1 MAWQRRQ
8 RRRGTRRAFH
18 ISGICFCFAVLALPL
33 ISGCALSGATSASDA
48 HGSALTSTNS
58 AATATSS
65 ARSGVA
71 STAAPSS
78 ASAAP
83 AGTPTP
89 ASTYVPPAPPPD
101 ISAAAFIL
109 MDPDTGAVYASNN
122 ADQERAMASTT
133 KIMTA
138 MVALTFGKPDQ
149 RITVGAD
156 INALAGTGAS
166 LANLRQGDT
175 LTLRHLLYG
184 LLLPSGDDAAI
195 VIADGVAG
203 SQDNFIR
210 LMNFEAALL
219 GMRHTH
225 YANVHGLDAPGHY
238 TSARDLATLTRYAL
252 RNPTF
257 AQIVATAHYG
267 LPATG
272 DHGTYIWDNTN
283 LLLSSEYYPGITGVK
298 TGFTGNAGACLVF
311 SAARPYGRLL
321 GVVLGEP
328 DEQAR
333 FTDAAALLDWGFSLQ
348 LRSAV
353 RRPVGFP
360 AR

>member
-1 MAWQRRQ
+1 MAGQQ
-8 RRRGTRRAFH
+8 RRRPQRTHRL
-18 ISGICFCFAVLALPL
+18 SSLLSCLSLLAVLLMAGCSLPRVSAASADGAGDARQSAVRTTV
-33 ISGCALSGATSASDA
+33 ITTAPFTALSPAAPSDTPAPSYTPPAPLPATSAP
-48 HGSALTSTNS
+48 ALL
-58 AATATSS
+58 
-65 ARSGVA
+65 
-71 STAAPSS
+71 
-78 ASAAP
+78 
-83 AGTPTP
+83 
-89 ASTYVPPAPPPD
+89 
-101 ISAAAFIL
+101 L
-109 MDPDTGAVYASNN
+109 MDPDTGAIYAAAN

-138 MVALTFGKPDQ
+138 VVALTMGKLDQ
-149 RITVGAD
+149 QITVGPD
-156 INALAGTGAS
+156 LSALAGTGAS

-175 LTLRHLLYG
+175 LTLHDLLYA

-225 YANVHGLDAPGHY
+225 YADVHGLDAPDHY
-238 TSARDLATLTRYAL
+238 TTARDLATLTRFAM

-257 AQIVATAHYG
+257 AQIVATAHYT
-267 LPATG
+267 LPATAA
-272 DHGTYIWDNTN
+272 HGTYSWDNTN
-283 LLLSSEYYPGITGVK
+283 LLLSSEYYPGISGVK

-311 SAARPYGRLL
+311 AAARPYGRLL

-328 DEQAR
+328 DDQAR
-333 FTDAAALLDWGFSLQ
+333 FTDAAALLDWGFALEM
-348 LRSAV
+348 RSAI